1 LGRTPHSAGH
11 SQLGQEHP
19 SIMPPTTQYELQLAR
34 RMSRLGTETAFEV
47 LNKARA
53 LERQGKSIIHLEIG
67 EPDFDTPANVVEAGV
82 DALHKGWTH
91 YGPAAG
97 LPELRQTIAD
107 YVSSTR
113 NVKVTP
119 EEVVVVPGGKPIIFF
134 TILALID
141 EDDEAIYPNPG
152 FPIYESMIHYV
163 GGKAVPMHLR
173 EDRDFSLD
181 VNELAPLITDRTKL
195 IILNSP
201 HNPTGGVMQ
210 RKDVEQVAK
219 VIGDR
224 NILVLSDE
232 IYSRLLFEGEHFSI
246 MSVPGMQE
254 RTILLDGFSK
264 TYAMTGWR
272 MGYGVM
278 RADLATHIT
287 RLMTNS
293 NSCTA
298 SFTQMAGIEALR
310 GDQASVDH
318 MCAEFKRRRD
328 VFVAGL
334 NKIKGFSC
342 RIPKGAFYVFPN
354 ITKTG
359 WKSKPLAD
367 ALLEQAGVA
376 ALSGTAFGAFGE
388 GYLRFSVANSLENLQ
403 LALDRIDQWTR
414 TNL

>member
-1 LGRTPHSAGH
+1 MS
-11 SQLGQEHP
+11 
-19 SIMPPTTQYELQLAR
+19 PTTQHELQLAG

-53 LERQGKSIIHLEIG
+53 LERQGKSVIHLEIG
-67 EPDFDTPANVVEAGV
+67 EPDFDTPANVVEAAV
-82 DALHKGWTH
+82 DALHNGWTH
-91 YGPAAG
+91 YGPSAG
-97 LPELRQTIAD
+97 LPDLRQTIAD
-107 YVSSTR
+107 YVSRTR
-113 NVKVTP
+113 GVKAVP

-134 TILALID
+134 TMLALID
-141 EDDEAIYPNPG
+141 AGDEVIYPNPG
-152 FPIYESMIHYV
+152 FPIYESMINYV
-163 GGKAVPMHLR
+163 GGRAVPVRLR

-181 VNELAPLITDRTKL
+181 VSELATLVTDRTKL

-201 HNPTGGVMQ
+201 QNPTGGVMV
-210 RKDVEQVAK
+210 RKDVEQLAK

-224 NILVLSDE
+224 NIMILSDE

-278 RADLATHIT
+278 RADLAAHIT

-310 GDQASVDH
+310 GDQSSVDH

-334 NKIKGFSC
+334 NQIKGFSC
-342 RIPKGAFYVFPN
+342 RMPKGAFYVFPN

-376 ALSGTAFGAFGE
+376 ALSGTAFGEFGE

-403 LALDRIDQWTR
+403 QALDRVGQWAQK
-414 TNL
+414 NL

>member
-1 LGRTPHSAGH
+1 MEKA
-11 SQLGQEHP
+11 
-19 SIMPPTTQYELQLAR
+19 TQHELQLAR

-67 EPDFDTPANVVEAGV
+67 EPDFDTPANVIEAGV
-82 DALHKGWTH
+82 DALRKGWTH
-91 YGPAAG
+91 YGPSAG
-97 LPELRQTIAD
+97 LPELRQALAD
-107 YVSSTR
+107 YVNRTR
-113 NVKVTP
+113 GVKVTSD
-119 EEVVVVPGGKPIIFF
+119 EVVVVPGGKPIIFF
-134 TILALID
+134 TILSLID
-141 EDDEAIYPNPG
+141 EGDEVIYPNPG

-163 GGKAVPMHLR
+163 GGRAIPIQLR
-173 EDRDFSLD
+173 EERDFSLD
-181 VNELAPLITDRTKL
+181 VNELASLITDRTKV

-201 HNPTGGVMQ
+201 QNPTGGVLA
-210 RKDVEQVAK
+210 RHDIEQIAR

-224 NILVLSDE
+224 NIMVLSDE
-232 IYSRLLFEGEHFSI
+232 IYSRLLFDGGQHFSI

-278 RADLATHIT
+278 RPDLATHMT

-298 SFTQMAGIEALR
+298 SFTQMAGIEAIR
-310 GDQASVDH
+310 GDQGSVDH
-318 MCAEFKRRRD
+318 MRDEFQRRRD
-328 VFVAGL
+328 IFVIGL

-342 RIPKGAFYVFPN
+342 RMPKGAFYVFPN
-354 ITKTG
+354 IKGTG

-376 ALSGTAFGAFGE
+376 ALSGTSFGEFGE
-388 GYLRFSVANSLENLQ
+388 GYLRFSVANSLENLEK
-403 LALDRIDQWTR
+403 ALDRLDQWTKK
-414 TNL
+414 NL